1 MSSRSSANAE
11 AGDMPR
17 PSRDYS
23 PAPSP
28 RSLPRGTHRAI
39 VVVREAS
46 GFLRSSLT
54 SSCFEK
60 LLVSPR
66 VLIFILLHRRLVIQ
80 IGCALVPGPG
90 DFQITRAGR
99 QDDRRVAVR
108 HVFSAGCDRG
118 NAHEPRQM
126 EHGRTGRVV
135 IVGSESEGCMAF

>member
-28 RSLPRGTHRAI
+28 RSLRRGTHRATEGA
-39 VVVREAS
+39 REAS

-66 VLIFILLHRRLVIQ
+66 VLMFILVQRRLVIQ
-80 IGCALVPGPG
+80 IGCTLVPGPG
-90 DFQITRAGR
+90 HFKIAIL
-99 QDDRRVAVR
+99 
-108 HVFSAGCDRG
+108 SLL
-118 NAHEPRQM
+118 
-126 EHGRTGRVV
+126 
-135 IVGSESEGCMAF
+135 